1 MDSKTVQ
8 DYEQILQPKFLQ
20 TLQGIQG
27 LSWSS
32 FILDVK
38 DGQYVLEV
46 TAGNPESELWDQASI
61 PLKKA
66 FEDVTAKKL
75 QVALSKASSIEEMR
89 KVVPRE
95 AQPYNADSRNPFFLY
110 SLGRSIG
117 VEQLDYPG
125 TLGGFITVTTDG
137 SPRVYGLTNN
147 HVINV
152 GKTTNTQREST
163 LPPFLPSS
171 CLSWLAFLHIYF
183 GFWQHQSSDPGA
195 AGDPTT
201 IETGNTIYC
210 PNYHDLEATKIHQH
224 DPKLVNYK
232 IGQLYAASGRTL
244 PTPVV
249 NALPCILDWA
259 LVDLNGPTRSQ
270 LFPNIAKLKYNFEPP
285 RTNRQVLRP
294 GYRANTPFPPGPVTY
309 DPNIHLVPGMDVY
322 KWGRT
327 TGITSSQVMFTRR
340 IINMAEVEQWKGTV
354 HNPGG
359 VTGVAELA
367 VRPRNNEPFCQPGDS
382 GSFVI
387 DEEGHLVGLLW
398 GLADDQDTIVTDI
411 RVVFES
417 IREKL
422 GLGPNAVFGVALRP

>member
-61 PLKKA
+61 SLKKA

-137 SPRVYGLTNN
+137 SPRVYGLTDN

-152 GKTTNTQREST
+152 GKTTNTQ
-163 LPPFLPSS
+163 P
-171 CLSWLAFLHIYF
+171 
-183 GFWQHQSSDPGA
+183 
-195 AGDPTT
+195 GDPTT

-244 PTPVV
+244 STPVV

-285 RTNRQVLRP
+285 RTNRQ
-294 GYRANTPFPPGPVTY
+294 ANTPFPPGPVTY

-359 VTGVAELA
+359 VTGVAELV